1 MPIRHTDKGWF
12 WGSKGP
18 FDTKAKALAVQRA
31 AYSHGYKGER
41 EYTEE
46 SIMVEEFISGLLHS
60 VTITHMYHLKS
71 RSFAQHSALGG
82 FYEGMDDLVDSLI
95 EAYQGKFGLIEDY
108 VLDAGDMPPT
118 PLEYL
123 IGLSEYVKVGRAD
136 FPQDSEL
143 QNMIDEIASLIDS
156 TIYKLRFL
164 A

>member
-18 FDTKAKALAVQRA
+18 FDTKSKALAVARA
-31 AYSHGYKGER
+31 AFSHGYKGEQI
-41 EYTEE
+41 TEE

-60 VTITHMYHLKS
+60 VTITHMYHLKT
-71 RSFAQHSALGG
+71 RSFAQHSALGA
-82 FYEGMDDLVDSLI
+82 FYEGMDDLVDGLI
-95 EAYQGKFGLIEDY
+95 EAYQGKYGLIEDY
-108 VLDAGDMPPT
+108 VLDAGDMPPS

-123 IGLSEYVKVGRAD
+123 ISLSEFVKVGRAD
-136 FPQDSEL
+136 FVQDSEL